1 MDRVRPE
8 SNPEAVHD
16 KPRVVLRAKGR
27 CHGNPNVVTTTI
39 RLSACRCVS
48 ECAAPETKQKTV
60 GICQTNERN
69 ERDEFRFARRAFGRV
84 TGETRRRPT
93 VSLFFF
99 GVVTLSSFTFCGVAG
114 QRPPSKDTTV
124 SFRRSIDDKTAHY
137 GNAAAHL
144 SLPQSSVA
152 AILANFCG
160 SCS

>member
-8 SNPEAVHD
+8 GNPEAVHD

-93 VSLFFF
+93 VSLFF
-99 GVVTLSSFTFCGVAG
+99 LSRDTFFVYFLRRRGSEAAVERHNSFISTF
-114 QRPPSKDTTV
+114 
-124 SFRRSIDDKTAHY
+124 H
-137 GNAAAHL
+137 
-144 SLPQSSVA
+144 
-152 AILANFCG
+152 
-160 SCS
+160 